1 MVDSHG
7 GPGEQIREMLRGCF
21 VLAVVGGGGQ
31 ELAVD
36 AFVCAGFVRP
46 DEPDKI
52 VATGSEPLDEYQR
65 KTQSPIIW
73 VRACFAAG
81 ARAVL
86 L

>member
-21 VLAVVGGGGQ
+21 VLAVVGG
-31 ELAVD
+31 ELAVG

-46 DEPDKI
+46 DAPDKI

-73 VRACFAAG
+73 FHACFAAG
-81 ARAVL
+81 AHAVL